1 MAKIEKNRKSC
12 KDVYKS
18 FLVEDA
24 YYDGDYEIP
33 VLRGINNVNSK
44 KFNFIFW

>member
-33 VLRGINNVNSK
+33 VLREINNVNSK